1 MTQQAARTRPQPI
14 ASGRSLA
21 YGDVPMIGLPRSL
34 ATIVVALTLTLA
46 TAARANVYAGKA
58 WSDYGPVTRY
68 RVVIHPAPRFS
79 KGPAG
84 YYATGNCTAPH
95 PGFRCL
101 VPFTS
106 VAVVFSPDG
115 QFYAIIGN
123 DVCEASGFGAS
134 YAGPLNGDYVC
145 ADGDAGTL
153 YLRRV
158 R

>member
-1 MTQQAARTRPQPI
+1 MRAL
-14 ASGRSLA
+14 SRSLA
-21 YGDVPMIGLPRSL
+21 ML
-34 ATIVVALTLTLA
+34 VVALTLTLA

-68 RVVIHPAPRFS
+68 RVVIHPVATYS
-79 KGPAG
+79 DGSTG
-84 YYATGNCTAPH
+84 YYGTAKCTALT

-123 DVCEASGFGAS
+123 DVCEASGFAAS